1 MRKVP
6 VPASLLLPADRD
18 PLKIPPGWGFRRPSL
33 AELDDLPSL
42 LHTFQVWEYPQW
54 GHRYLLGIDPSE
66 GLGQDRAVIDV
77 LRLPT
82 IDLPAEQVA
91 QFISTRTSQRDI
103 AFIADAIGRLYRDR
117 VTGLEAMAC
126 VETNRGDAVQE
137 LLDLHLGY
145 RHFYQRE
152 YTDAFDP
159 STRLQNK
166 KGWYTDRKNRP
177 AMLQFL
183 LDAVTTYDPL
193 TGAPDLKVNSPFTLK
208 DMGDFN
214 TSSGL
219 IADAE
224 AAPGQH
230 DDCVI
235 ALAIA
240 NFVAY
245 RLLGGE
251 REPLAELRR
260 RKRQEQSLIAKRGGE
275 RPDWRNLPYSEEEV
289 AAQMG
294 LLPADQSDLSDPMDD
309 QTEGVWDERGRI
321 WLEDFQP

>member
-6 VPASLLLPADRD
+6 LPVSLTLPKDRD
-18 PLKIPPGWGFRRPSL
+18 PLAIPPGWGFRRPTL

-42 LHTFQVWEYPQW
+42 LHTFQVWEYPKW
-54 GHRYLLGIDPSE
+54 GARYVLGVDPSE

-82 IDLPAEQVA
+82 MDEPAEQVA
-91 QFISTRTSQRDI
+91 QFISNRTNQRDT

-117 VTGLEAMAC
+117 TSGLEALMA
-126 VETNRGDAVQE
+126 VETNKGDAVQE

-152 YTDAFDP
+152 YSDAFDP

-177 AMLQFL
+177 VMLQYL

-193 TGAPDLKVNSPFTLK
+193 TGLPDLRVNSPFTLK

-214 TSSGL
+214 TPTGF

-224 AAPGQH
+224 AAPNQH
-230 DDCVI
+230 DDGVI

-240 NFVAY
+240 HIVAY

-251 REPLAELRR
+251 REPLAEARR
-260 RKRQEQSLIAKRGGE
+260 RKRQEQAILRTRGGE
-275 RPDWRNLPYSEEEV
+275 RPDWRNGPYSEDDV
-289 AAQMG
+289 AAQQG
-294 LLPADQSDLSDPMDD
+294 LLPEDHTAPDDPMDA
-309 QTEGVWDERGRI
+309 QTEGEWDERGRI
-321 WLEDFQP
+321 WLEDFA